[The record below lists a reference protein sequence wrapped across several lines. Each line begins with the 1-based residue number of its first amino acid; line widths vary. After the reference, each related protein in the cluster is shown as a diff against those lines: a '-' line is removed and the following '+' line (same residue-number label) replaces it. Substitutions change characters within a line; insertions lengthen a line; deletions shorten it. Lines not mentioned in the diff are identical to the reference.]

1 MTNKTFRY
9 LVVALVIVFSSG
21 FQLHAKDTLPKAQR
35 DMLHRRAVEVVIWG
49 QPAEGIRGF
58 IQATR
63 RDLGGDWNDVVYFTE
78 PMTTRHGFLTANNN
92 VPYVVASLNTKDGP
106 VVVDV
111 PAASE
116 KTKYFGSIIDAWQL
130 PFADVGPT
138 GDDKGKGAKYL
149 LLPPGYEGTVPEGYL
164 VYRPATFSTYIGFRP
179 VSEKDGTLEEAVE
192 YAQTL
197 KIYPL
202 DKADNPPETRFI
214 NAYPKKWDTL
224 PRYDISYFHDLAA
237 VVNEEPVQERDLAMM
252 AMLESIGIKKGQ
264 PFEPDV
270 EMTKILEAAVK
281 DAYDYMQWYF
291 VEGEGLIPF
300 WKDGYWMQWNIPV
313 SQAKIG
319 FPFTTENRLLT
330 DERAGGYYFFAT
342 FLPKKLGGGTFYLT
356 GVRDSEGKLYNGK
369 STYRLNVPADTPAAD
384 FWSVIAYS
392 MKTKGFFRDVKRV
405 GLSSQDMKKMKVKD
419 DGSVDIYFG
428 PEAPQGMEP
437 NWVPT
442 PEDFMLLFRLYGPEK
457 PLFEKTWKLPEMVK
471 IK

>member
-1 MTNKTFRY
+1 MINKTFGY

-21 FQLHAKDTLPKAQR
+21 FHLHAKDTLSKAQR
-35 DMLHRRAVEVVIWG
+35 DMVHRRAVEVVIWG

-130 PFADVGPT
+130 PFVDVGPT
-138 GDDKGKGAKYL
+138 GEDKGKGAKYL

-164 VYRPATFSTYIGFRP
+164 VYRPATFATYVGFRP
-179 VSEKDGTLEEAVE
+179 ASEKDGTLEEAVE

-197 KIYPL
+197 RIYPL
-202 DKADNPPETRFI
+202 DKADNPPETRFV

-224 PRYDISYFHDLAA
+224 PRYDISYFYDLAE

-252 AMLESIGIKKGQ
+252 GMLDSIGIKKGQ
-264 PFEPDV
+264 PFEPDA
-270 EMTKILEAAVK
+270 EMTKILESAVN

-291 VEGEGLIPF
+291 TEGGGLIPF
-300 WKDGYWMQWNIPV
+300 WKDGYWMQWNIPAD
-313 SQAKIG
+313 QTKIG
-319 FPFTTENRLLT
+319 SRL
-330 DERAGGYYFFAT
+330 
-342 FLPKKLGGGTFYLT
+342 KLRTA
-356 GVRDSEGKLYNGK
+356 S
-369 STYRLNVPADTPAAD
+369 
-384 FWSVIAYS
+384 
-392 MKTKGFFRDVKRV
+392 
-405 GLSSQDMKKMKVKD
+405 
-419 DGSVDIYFG
+419 
-428 PEAPQGMEP
+428 
-437 NWVPT
+437 
-442 PEDFMLLFRLYGPEK
+442 
-457 PLFEKTWKLPEMVK
+457 
-471 IK
+471 